1 MVSAGAAVGRMQY
14 AGSILVPD
22 VNQHPEM
29 GVEVAVVPNCNHGV
43 LGGDAM
49 ALMDNPALP
58 AAVGPSAT
66 AETCSNADS
75 GLPHSGRPVSFP
87 GTGEP
92 R

>member
-1 MVSAGAAVGRMQY
+1 
-14 AGSILVPD
+14 
-22 VNQHPEM
+22 
-29 GVEVAVVPNCNHGV
+29 
-43 LGGDAM
+43 M

-58 AAVGPSAT
+58 AVVAPSAT
-66 AETCSNADS
+66 AETCANADS